1 MYHVRLDSVH
11 NDVRQ
16 RCQYKFPRTCF
27 PAKAS
32 PLRHLFQGAGRV
44 IDFAD
49 SGLDVRGMMLL
60 QINADAFEISGGCR

>member
-1 MYHVRLDSVH
+1 
-11 NDVRQ
+11 
-16 RCQYKFPRTCF
+16 
-27 PAKAS
+27 
-32 PLRHLFQGAGRV
+32 LFQGASRV